1 MTWSSPRASGTPP
14 LRRNAHTATA
24 VLRASPV
31 GEQRC
36 DKDVVAE
43 MLILGGSS
51 DQGPV
56 NLDNM
61 DALQVLAGGSLRW
74 RSVSLTG
81 PTPASREMHSATL
94 FESLG
99 AASQGG
105 DDGEGKEGQRGQQG
119 RSGTVCVFAGRG
131 ASAVLNDLCLLDL
144 ASLTWAGTVASK
156 VQRCAHAATRMG
168 PLGGERDTYMA
179 VFGGWDGGQ
188 GVHGNLMVV
197 NLANMMWAE
206 SELKGCASPPERFAM
221 ASCGAWYPGAEAP
234 WDAALPRG
242 CRGRGGE
249 EGAGGDGEGEG
260 AFAAKVG
267 GVATAG
273 GAGGGKKKKG
283 KKRGGKK
290 QRKKTNRLVGA
301 PVAAAEVLPS
311 SSKVRSLGVLCRCC
325 IGGVCVLG
333 MVCSRVV

>member
-1 MTWSSPRASGTPP
+1 MGQCQAYTSSISRSPTLRVRSLTISLDALLCLFLFLSLIRCCTATMTWSSPRASGTPP

-24 VLRASPV
+24 VPRASPV

-156 VQRCAHAATRMG
+156 VQRCAHAA
-168 PLGGERDTYMA
+168 P
-179 VFGGWDGGQ
+179 
-188 GVHGNLMVV
+188 
-197 NLANMMWAE
+197 
-206 SELKGCASPPERFAM
+206 KP
-221 ASCGAWYPGAEAP
+221 
-234 WDAALPRG
+234 
-242 CRGRGGE
+242 
-249 EGAGGDGEGEG
+249 
-260 AFAAKVG
+260 
-267 GVATAG
+267 
-273 GAGGGKKKKG
+273 
-283 KKRGGKK
+283 
-290 QRKKTNRLVGA
+290 
-301 PVAAAEVLPS
+301 
-311 SSKVRSLGVLCRCC
+311 
-325 IGGVCVLG
+325 
-333 MVCSRVV
+333 